1 MKINTWNRL
10 FVTIFGGY
18 INFCRCSHS
27 GYHYI
32 GKSCTV
38 VIWRIFWRIYWC
50 WLCQVI
56 CTRDIVIVAWQRA
69 NLLKV
74 RFCQKVLMFFWHLPN
89 RRKFYFLELENLN
102 ISDWNLLRNWECRKI
117 HIFWEGHKILLYL
130 HRTFVYSISL
140 WPSQNVW
147 TLITM
152 NSHIKCLQSFRKSF
166 TYACWRMRAWL

>member
-1 MKINTWNRL
+1 MVAFQRKISVKMMKINTWNRL

-102 ISDWNLLRNWECRKI
+102 FSDWNLLRNWECRKI

-130 HRTFVYSISL
+130 HLRFVLCS
-140 WPSQNVW
+140 NV
-147 TLITM
+147 
-152 NSHIKCLQSFRKSF
+152 KSTVHRGGDF
-166 TYACWRMRAWL
+166 AKFCGLLRRYEL